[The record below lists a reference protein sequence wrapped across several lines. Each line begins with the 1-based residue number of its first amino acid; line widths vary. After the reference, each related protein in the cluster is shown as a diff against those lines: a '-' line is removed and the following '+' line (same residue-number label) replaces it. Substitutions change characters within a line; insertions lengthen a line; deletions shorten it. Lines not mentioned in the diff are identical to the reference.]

1 LLGIPLYACGG
12 GTIPLIHA
20 LMGKGM
26 STGAALAFFIVG
38 PATRIAPLVALSTII
53 RPSFIGIYILML
65 FAFAVLSGLLITLG
79 FS

>member
-1 LLGIPLYACGG
+1 
-12 GTIPLIHA
+12 
-20 LMGKGM
+20 M